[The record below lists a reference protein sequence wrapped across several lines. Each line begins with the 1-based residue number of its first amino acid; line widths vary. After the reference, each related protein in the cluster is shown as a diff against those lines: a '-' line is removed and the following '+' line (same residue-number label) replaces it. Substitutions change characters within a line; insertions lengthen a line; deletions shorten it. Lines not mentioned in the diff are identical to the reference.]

1 MSERTHLKVDTSQV
15 PDAGSTESLR
25 NLGGQDTP
33 STREKK
39 RRWRKKLLYLVA
51 AKQFLEQK
59 KLQPLSWKAGSMA
72 LIKSTWLNWLFLFV
86 VILPF
91 VQGREGARF
100 AFGSIALLPLAT
112 LLGDVT
118 EKVAYHTTD
127 TIGGLLNATF
137 GNATR

>member
-1 MSERTHLKVDTSQV
+1 MSERTALKVDTSQV

-59 KLQPLSWKAGSMA
+59 KLQPLGWKAGSMA
-72 LIKSTWLNWLFLFV
+72 LVKSTWLNWLFLFV

-100 AFGSIALLPLAT
+100 AFGSVSYTHLTLPTKA
-112 LLGDVT
+112 
-118 EKVAYHTTD
+118 
-127 TIGGLLNATF
+127 
-137 GNATR
+137 

>member
-1 MSERTHLKVDTSQV
+1 M
-15 PDAGSTESLR
+15 
-25 NLGGQDTP
+25 
-33 STREKK
+33 
-39 RRWRKKLLYLVA
+39 LYLVA

-59 KLQPLSWKAGSMA
+59 KLQPLGWKAGSMA
-72 LIKSTWLNWLFLFV
+72 FIKSTWLNWLFLFV
-86 VILPF
+86 IILPF

-137 GNATR
+137 GNATEVIVSIFAMRLGLIDVVQSSLLGSVYQTCCSY